1 MRVAIFDFDGTLY
14 SKDTYQLLM
23 DHLKEHPL
31 YHARYNRFFRTVLPP
46 YIGTKL
52 KIYPKEKMRNKSMQ
66 VYLEALKGLTV
77 DELDTYF
84 EEIAHKMH
92 PKFNKEVLS
101 KLEQH
106 AADDIHIMLVSGAYS
121 PLLHIVTKDMPIDT
135 IIGTD
140 IPISQRVLN
149 TKMPLNHVQG
159 IGKNEQI
166 DIALTNKEI
175 DWENSFAYAD
185 SYSDLPVLELVGN
198 PVAVH
203 PDKRLHRIAKK
214 RQWTIM

>member
-31 YHARYNRFFRTVLPP
+31 YHTRYNKFFRTVLPP

-52 KIYPKEKMRNKSMQ
+52 KVYPKEKMRNKSMQ

-92 PKFNKEVLS
+92 SKFNKEVLS

-140 IPISQRVLN
+140 IPVSQRVLN

-166 DIALTNKEI
+166 DIALANKEI

-198 PVAVH
+198 PVAVL
-203 PDKRLHRIAKK
+203 PDKRLHLLAKK